1 MAVSWLVFD
10 GAKGQIRMISVLS
23 TPARVRWV
31 NQYLAASQS
40 GSLRALLAVS
50 QLELSRTGVD
60 RHLRPFKRPPTP
72 PRGAPDTFATKTAVL
87 RTQPSASA
95 VRAIGLPLGSVD
107 VITDSA

>member
-1 MAVSWLVFD
+1 VFVLFVDVYARRGQVQKASSQTLTSWESREAD
-10 GAKGQIRMISVLS
+10 R
-23 TPARVRWV
+23 
-31 NQYLAASQS
+31 
-40 GSLRALLAVS
+40 GSLS
-50 QLELSRTGVD
+50 PDPSRV
-60 RHLRPFKRPPTP
+60 PPTP